1 MAERVYIYKRFER
14 FWHWS
19 QAALIIFLMLTGF
32 EVHGS
37 YQLFGFEKAVNLH
50 TTAAWCLIGLWVFAL
65 FWHVTIGEWRQYVP
79 TVDKIGAII
88 NYYTIGIFSNAPHP
102 FHRTAQRKHN
112 PLQRLTYLLILVL
125 VSPLIWVTGLLYLFY
140 GNLEQWGL
148 HDLNLRWIA
157 LGHTLGAYL
166 MLSFLIAHFYLGTTG
181 HTVMSH
187 FKAMTTGWDEA

>member
-50 TTAAWCLIGLWVFAL
+50 TTAAWCLIGLWVFAV

-88 NYYTIGIFSNAPHP
+88 NYYTVGIFANAPHP